1 MTSGGG
7 GGGGGGGEG
16 VFANFVYFCTTRG
29 KRPTFDGKV
38 VETLARNTNTH
49 KICKLRGT
57 RFSAFYSISRP
68 NFAILL
74 IKI

>member
-1 MTSGGG
+1 M
-7 GGGGGGGEG
+7 
-16 VFANFVYFCTTRG
+16 FANFVYFCTTRG
-29 KRPTFDGKV
+29 KKTTLDGKV
-38 VETLARNTNTH
+38 VKTLARNTNIY

-57 RFSAFYSISRP
+57 RFSAFYNSSRP

>member
-1 MTSGGG
+1 MLAS
-7 GGGGGGGEG
+7 
-16 VFANFVYFCTTRG
+16 FVYFCTTRE
-29 KRPTFDGKV
+29 KKTTFHEKV
-38 VETLARNTNTH
+38 VETLARNTNMY

-57 RFSAFYSISRP
+57 GFSDQISRS

>member
-1 MTSGGG
+1 M
-7 GGGGGGGEG
+7 
-16 VFANFVYFCTTRG
+16 FANFVYFCTTRG
-29 KRPTFDGKV
+29 KKTTFDGKV
-38 VETLARNTNTH
+38 VETLARNTNIY

-57 RFSAFYSISRP
+57 RCSAFYNSSQP